1 VCSDFT
7 LLGEPELQLSAGVTG
22 TDAEINSRMWDV
34 APDGSATLV
43 TRGAFRWTA
52 STTAVDY
59 AMQGTGWVFHAG
71 HTLRLQVTQNDAPY
85 LRPDNYA
92 SAITYSSMKL
102 QLPAT
107 ASIGC

>member
-1 VCSDFT
+1 
-7 LLGEPELQLSAGVTG
+7 
-22 TDAEINSRMWDV
+22 
-34 APDGSATLV
+34 
-43 TRGAFRWTA
+43 
-52 STTAVDY
+52 
-59 AMQGTGWVFHAG
+59 
-71 HTLRLQVTQNDAPY
+71 LRLQVTQNDAPY